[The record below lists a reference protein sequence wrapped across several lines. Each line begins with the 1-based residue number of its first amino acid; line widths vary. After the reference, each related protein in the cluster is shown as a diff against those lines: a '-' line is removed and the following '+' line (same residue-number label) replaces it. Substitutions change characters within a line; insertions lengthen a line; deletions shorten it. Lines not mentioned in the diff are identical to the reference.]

1 MSLRVLDAHTGQ
13 SYTADAAS
21 LQTLEAFR
29 SWLAEASGL
38 AAGQLILLT
47 SAGKQVKVQ
56 SLRERVSR
64 LSSSSLR
71 RH

>member
-13 SYTADAAS
+13 LYTADAAAFH
-21 LQTLEAFR
+21 TLEAFR
-29 SWLAEASGL
+29 SWLADTSGL

-56 SLRERVSR
+56 SLHERV
-64 LSSSSLR
+64 R
-71 RH
+71 R